1 MSRQTARLGRVR
13 IAPSVLAMIVSLT
26 AREVHGVARMG
37 GLGHLSPGAMW
48 SRRQGRQGAH
58 DGVRLLVREGAIHVD
73 LSVVARRDTPL
84 HDLGATI
91 KTRVSAALDAMV
103 GMPVAEV
110 NVFIEDIAD

>member
-1 MSRQTARLGRVR
+1 MSVRTARLGRVR
-13 IAPSVLAMIVSLT
+13 IAPSVLAMIVNLT
-26 AREVHGVARMG
+26 ARAVPGVARMG

-48 SRRQGRQGAH
+48 SRRQGQQGAH
-58 DGVRLLVREGAIHVD
+58 EGVRLLVRDGAIYAD
-73 LSVVARRDTPL
+73 LSVIALRDTNL
-84 HDLGATI
+84 HELGATI